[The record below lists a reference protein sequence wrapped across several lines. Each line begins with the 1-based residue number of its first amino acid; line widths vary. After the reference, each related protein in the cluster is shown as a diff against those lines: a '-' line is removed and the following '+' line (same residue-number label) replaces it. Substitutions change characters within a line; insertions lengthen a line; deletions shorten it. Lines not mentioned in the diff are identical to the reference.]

1 MTTHSGQGPE
11 PHHPAARPA
20 HEGVV
25 LPGDGSEP
33 WVPGDRQDGPE
44 HGRPGGPAGGQPW
57 AAGGD
62 PQSSYGPSPSSY
74 GQQPPQGP
82 SSSYG
87 QQPPH
92 GSSSSYGQQPAQGY
106 GYPPAQP
113 AQGYGYPPAQP
124 AQGYGYP
131 PQQPQGYGY
140 PPPAAAQQ
148 GYGYPQPPA
157 ASPSPYGQQPP
168 QPQQGYGYPP
178 AQSEPPSNGAQPL
191 PPEAAPSGAPQRPS
205 GGDADATQ
213 YLPPVASGGPQG
225 SGPGALPAEHAGEST
240 RFLGAVPAE
249 GPGAPP
255 PRATGDSDATQ
266 YLPPV
271 PGQQSGAPGGQPYGT
286 AGQGE
291 ERRTPAEFDNLFRS
305 EAQAAGA
312 AGATQHIPRYQEER
326 YQQEPPTGA
335 AGRGPGAPVPPAYRG
350 GGGDKGGYGE
360 SGPQRSSKVPLI
372 AAVVVGCA
380 VLGLGAG
387 ALLSGGEEPGDDA
400 STGTGTVAAGSPT
413 PDGGKGSSPA
423 PEDPAKKQAEALD
436 KLLAESNDSRAAV
449 IRSVE
454 SIKRCDDLD
463 QAAGDLRGAA
473 GQRRGLVTKLQQL
486 SVDKLPGHAELTS
499 ALTDAWQ
506 ASARADD
513 HYATWADQAK
523 SRKVCK
529 GGQARSTG
537 ATAQANKASGEAT
550 AAKRKAAPLWNGIA
564 GKYGLTP
571 HQPEQL

>member
-33 WVPGDRQDGPE
+33 WVPGDRQDGPQG
-44 HGRPGGPAGGQPW
+44 GRQGGPAGGQPW

-62 PQSSYGPSPSSY
+62 PQPPYGHPSSSY

-82 SSSYG
+82 PSSYG
-87 QQPPH
+87 Q
-92 GSSSSYGQQPAQGY
+92 
-106 GYPPAQP
+106 QP

-140 PPPAAAQQ
+140 PPPAAQQ

-157 ASPSPYGQQPP
+157 AAPSPYGQQPPQSPPSPYGQQPP
-168 QPQQGYGYPP
+168 QPPQGYGYPP

-191 PPEAAPSGAPQRPS
+191 PPEAAPSGAPQRPA

-255 PRATGDSDATQ
+255 PPQAAGDSDATQ

-271 PGQQSGAPGGQPYGT
+271 PGQPYGT
-286 AGQGE
+286 TGPGE

-312 AGATQHIPRYQEER
+312 AGATQHIPRYQ
-326 YQQEPPTGA
+326 QEPPTGVGG
-335 AGRGPGAPVPPAYRG
+335 GRGPGAPVPPVYGG
-350 GGGDKGGYGE
+350 GGGDKDSYGD
-360 SGPQRSSKVPLI
+360 SRPQRSSKVPLI

-387 ALLSGGEEPGDDA
+387 ALLSGGEEPGGDA
-400 STGTGTVAAGSPT
+400 SPGTGTVAAGSPT

-454 SIKRCDDLD
+454 SIKRCDGLD
-463 QAAGDLRGAA
+463 QAATDLRGAA

-499 ALTDAWQ
+499 ALTEAWQ

-523 SRKVCK
+523 GRKICK
-529 GGQARSTG
+529 GGEARSTG